1 MEVFEGSWEA
11 LFREVL
17 EKLTLEG
24 VAEVKE
30 AAAVD
35 SFEVLEGEVEAISA
49 FPLKLIW
56 DFSTLFFVFLATK
69 QASRRHIIAAA
80 RDSAC

>member
-1 MEVFEGSWEA
+1 MEVFEGSREV
-11 LFREVL
+11 LFMEVL
-17 EKLTLEG
+17 EKLIFEG

-30 AAAVD
+30 TAAVD

-49 FPLKLIW
+49 FSLKLIW
-56 DFSTLFFVFLATK
+56 GFSTLLFVFLATK